1 MYEFFSY
8 FIGQHTYISLFV
20 HSTTIVLIVGA
31 FLPLTDYLK
40 AKELISLIFVTD
52 VYYLVC

>member
-1 MYEFFSY
+1 MNFFSY

-52 VYYLVC
+52 VYYIVC